1 MLEPSVSYSG
11 AITMPH
17 FGRVLSALVTPFD
30 ASGAVDLD
38 VAQRLARHLV
48 AEGHD
53 GLVVCGTTGESPT
66 LSDDEKIAMFAAV
79 VEAVDVPVVAGTV
92 GNDTAHSI
100 ELTRRAAD
108 VGVHGILSLCP
119 YYSRPSQTGIERHL
133 RAIAEACD
141 LPQVVYDIPA
151 RTGRK
156 VSSEVLI
163 RLAHEVPNIVAVKDA
178 AGSPAESA
186 RVIAATPAGFEYYS
200 GDDGLTLALLAVGAV
215 GTIGVA
221 THWTGRD
228 HVEMFDAWDRGDT
241 AYARHVNARLLESFE
256 FETGD
261 LAPNPIPTKAMLR
274 TLGWGVG
281 QCRLPMGD
289 APDWVEPRA
298 REVWA
303 NLEAARG

>member
-1 MLEPSVSYSG
+1 
-11 AITMPH
+11 MPH

-30 ASGAVDLD
+30 AAGAVDLD

-48 AEGHD
+48 DAGHD

-66 LSDDEKIAMFAAV
+66 LTDDEKLSMFAAV
-79 VEAVDVPVVAGTV
+79 VEAVDVPVIAGTV

-100 ELTRRAAD
+100 ELTKRAAD
-108 VGVHGILSLCP
+108 IGVHGILTLCP
-119 YYSRPSQTGIERHL
+119 YYSRPSQAGIEAHF

-141 LPQVVYDIPA
+141 LPQIVYDIPA

-156 VSSEVLI
+156 VSNEVLI
-163 RLAHEVPNIVAVKDA
+163 RLAHEVPNVVAVKDA
-178 AGSPAESA
+178 AGSPADSA
-186 RVIAATPAGFEYYS
+186 RVIAATPDDFEYYS
-200 GDDGLTLALLAVGAV
+200 GDDGLTLALLAIGAV

-221 THWTGRD
+221 THWTGPD
-228 HVEMFDAWDRGDT
+228 HVEMFDAFERGDL
-241 AYARHVNARLLESFE
+241 AYARRVNARLLESFE

-274 TLGWGVG
+274 TLGWEVG
-281 QCRLPMGD
+281 HCRLPMGD

-303 NLEAARG
+303 NLESARG